1 MDWKKRNKGAIF
13 AETTYRNES
22 IPDRAYFDGLFRV
35 SKNQIIWGYNYFT
48 EILGPTNYLIVW
60 DKMSSNN
67 KVFRYSNCEIAFVSM
82 RIPATVY
89 SVSWDGYRMGSETG
103 NKKIHP
109 HQKPVLLYEKIL
121 TDYAKRGDRILDTH
135 LGSGSIAI
143 ACIDM
148 GFDLTA
154 CELDGDYYETA
165 MNRIRTHELQKELF
179 PVAEIRHNE
188 ERQDRQLF

>member
-1 MDWKKRNKGAIF
+1 
-13 AETTYRNES
+13 
-22 IPDRAYFDGLFRV
+22 
-35 SKNQIIWGYNYFT
+35 
-48 EILGPTNYLIVW
+48 
-60 DKMSSNN
+60 
-67 KVFRYSNCEIAFVSM
+67 M

-89 SVSWDGYRMGSETG
+89 SVSWDGYRMGPETG
-103 NKKIHP
+103 NRKIHP

-154 CELDGDYYETA
+154 CELDSEYYEAA
-165 MNRIRTHELQKELF
+165 MKRIRTHQLQKELF
-179 PVAEIRHNE
+179 PVAEIATNE
-188 ERQDRQLF
+188 ERRDKLIFGEDMRDE